1 MDFPDIFRYDDY
13 RPFLLDWF
21 KVHKRRT
28 GRKGTSDFARLAGCT
43 PGHVRNIVTGRRS
56 LQSSFIE
63 GFARALGLSAESAV
77 FFGLLVRHAHPM
89 SAAERLQTGREMK
102 SLQQRH
108 DGVAPAA
115 RRGRPRK
122 APAPAPDIKAAWSEW
137 FHPVIR
143 ALACCPGF
151 NENPTWIADSLLPA
165 VSPLQVSSQLRAHP
179 ELLRGEDFGI
189 TVPSPANNPAFRA
202 YYRQVL
208 KVARWALHNVPSEQ
222 RRFRVST
229 VSLRPDQFGRLRDEM
244 LRYQVE
250 MEELF
255 ARAAQGN
262 CLEQVASDEG
272 PSDLP
277 AFTELRHGAP
287 NVVYQ
292 LAIQVFPLARMT

>member
-63 GFARALGLSAESAV
+63 GFARALGLSADTAV

-102 SLQQRH
+102 ALQQRH
-108 DGVAPAA
+108 DGTAPAA
-115 RRGRPRK
+115 KRGRPRK
-122 APAPAPDIKAAWSEW
+122 APAPAPENKAAWSEW
-137 FHPVIR
+137 YHPVIR
-143 ALACCPGF
+143 ALACCQGF
-151 NENPTWIADSLLPA
+151 NDNPTWIADCLLPA
-165 VSPLQVSSQLRAHP
+165 ISPLQVSAQLRAHP
-179 ELLRGEDFGI
+179 DLLRGEDFGV
-189 TVPSPANNPAFRA
+189 TVPSPSNNTAFRA

-229 VSLRPDQFGRLRDEM
+229 VSLRPDQFPRLRDEV
-244 LRYQVE
+244 LRYQAE
-250 MEELF
+250 IEELLC
-255 ARAAQGN
+255 RAAQGGY
-262 CLEQVASDEG
+262 LEQVRTSEG
-272 PSDLP
+272 HPDLP

-287 NVVYQ
+287 SVVYQ
-292 LAIQVFPLARMT
+292 LSIQVFPLARLT